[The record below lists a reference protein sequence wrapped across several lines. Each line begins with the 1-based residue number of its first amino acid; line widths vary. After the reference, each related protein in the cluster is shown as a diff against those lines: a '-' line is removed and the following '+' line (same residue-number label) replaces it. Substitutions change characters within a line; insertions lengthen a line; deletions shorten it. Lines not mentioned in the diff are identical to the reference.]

1 MCIFSVWG
9 LPQNYVNQTQGI
21 FVFTNLMIRPELT
34 GFKVMAEL

>member
-9 LPQNYVNQTQGI
+9 LPQKYVIQTQGI
-21 FVFTNLMIRPELT
+21 FFITNLIIRPELT